1 MANPV
6 FSTDPFF
13 NGKASTM
20 TAPQQGGYYPNEG
33 YPTYQTGYPS
43 TGYAS
48 TDYAQTPGYAPTPE
62 QLRDMYD
69 APFATGQD
77 VGRLT
82 YDDVIIKTGGLFGI
96 LLIGAVIGWQYAP
109 QMPGLIYAGL
119 IVGLVL
125 GLINSFSRKPKPPLI
140 IAYAAAEGVLLGGI
154 SVIYNYLW
162 DGAVTSA
169 ILATFGTFF
178 AALVLYKSGR
188 IRVTGKVVRFLLIAM
203 TGYLLF
209 SLLNLILVWTN
220 VLPGWGVYSGTLG
233 LVVSLFAVGLA
244 AYSLIVDFDAI
255 DQGVRYGIPR
265 SYAWRAGFGLLVT
278 LIWLYLEFLRLFA
291 IIASER

>member
-1 MANPV
+1 VANPV
-6 FSTDPFF
+6 FRNDPVFS
-13 NGKASTM
+13 GKASTM
-20 TAPQQGGYYPNEG
+20 TAPQQGGYYPNES
-33 YPTYQTGYPS
+33 YPTYQTGSSS
-43 TGYAS
+43 TG
-48 TDYAQTPGYAPTPE
+48 YAQTPGYAPTPE
-62 QLRDMYD
+62 QLQNMYD
-69 APFATGQD
+69 GPSATVRD
-77 VGRLT
+77 TGRLT

-96 LLIGAVIGWQYAP
+96 LLIGAVFGWQYAP
-109 QMPGLIYAGL
+109 QMPGLIYVGL

-125 GLINSFSRKPKPPLI
+125 GLINSFMRNPKPVLI
-140 IAYAAAEGVLLGGI
+140 MAYAAAEGLLLGGI

-220 VLPGWGVYSGTLG
+220 VLPSWGMYSGTIG
-233 LVVSLFAVGLA
+233 LVVSLFAVCLA

-255 DQGVRYGIPR
+255 DQGVKYGVPR

-291 IIASER
+291 ILASER